1 MTDKIIIPL
10 ALSDVLQERQRKGEH
25 VVFTNGCF
33 DLLHIGHIRYLQ
45 SAKALGDV
53 LVVAVNS
60 DESVRSLEK
69 GRGRPLNPVEHR
81 MEVLAALACVD
92 YVVRFD
98 ESTPLTVI
106 ETLQPDVLVK
116 GGDWPV
122 EQIVG
127 REVVQKRGGMVKS
140 ISLTPNISTSLLI
153 DRIQHMDSSSEISST
168 IGTRARPT
176 DPSLADPSK
185 SS

>member
-1 MTDKIIIPL
+1 MLDKVITPDT
-10 ALSDVLQERQRKGEH
+10 LSNILQERQRKGER

-45 SAKALGDV
+45 SARGLGDL

-60 DESVRSLEK
+60 DESVRSLDK
-69 GRGRPLNPVEHR
+69 GHGRPLNPVDQR

-98 ESTPLTVI
+98 ETTPLEVI
-106 ETLQPDVLVK
+106 HRLQPDVLVK
-116 GGDWPV
+116 GGDWAV
-122 EQIVG
+122 EQIIG
-127 REVVQKRGGMVKS
+127 REIVQKRGGMVKS

-153 DRIQHMDSSSEISST
+153 DRIQRMHSSGTSSHIDT
-168 IGTRARPT
+168 QTMPS
-176 DPSLADPSK
+176 DPSISDPVTTS
-185 SS
+185 

>member
-1 MTDKIIIPL
+1 MTDKITT
-10 ALSDVLQERQRKGEH
+10 AQELSDILQIRQRKGDR

-33 DLLHIGHIRYLQ
+33 DLLHLGHIRYLQ
-45 SAKALGDV
+45 SARALGDL

-60 DESVRSLEK
+60 DESVRSLDK
-69 GRGRPLNPVEHR
+69 GQGRPLNPVDHR

-92 YVVRFD
+92 CVVRFD
-98 ESTPLTVI
+98 EPTPLAVI
-106 ETLQPDVLVK
+106 EILQPDILVK

-127 REVVQKRGGMVKS
+127 REVVQRRGGMVKS
-140 ISLTPNISTSLLI
+140 ISLTPNISTSLII
-153 DRIQHMDSSSEISST
+153 DRIQHMNSSGISNTETQAMPS
-168 IGTRARPT
+168 
-176 DPSLADPSK
+176 DPSLADPAT